1 MYAIRFKCRLLFD
14 GGRPMLGTRSMSCL
28 RPNTPGLWKDLA
40 CDSCPMPRVHSLWGC
55 EPPPL
60 RTCMGNAEG
69 TSFPFSCP
77 FPLPGAPSPS
87 FLFGSFKHL

>member
-14 GGRPMLGTRSMSCL
+14 GGCPMLGTRSMSCL

-40 CDSCPMPRVHSLWGC
+40 CDSCPMPRVHSLGGC

-60 RTCMGNAEG
+60 RTCIGNAERHFL
-69 TSFPFSCP
+69 FPAL
-77 FPLPGAPSPS
+77 FPSPSPS